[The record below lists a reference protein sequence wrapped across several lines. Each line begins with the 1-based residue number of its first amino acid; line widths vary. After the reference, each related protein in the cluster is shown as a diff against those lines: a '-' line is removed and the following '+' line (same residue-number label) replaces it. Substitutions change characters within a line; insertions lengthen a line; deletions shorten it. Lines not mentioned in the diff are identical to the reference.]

1 LPKTL
6 CLMGPTASG
15 KTALAMA
22 LCDKHN
28 GEIISVDSAM
38 VYKGLDIGSAK
49 PDQATLEKY
58 PHHLVDIR
66 DVAAPYSAA
75 DFIDDAQLAIKT
87 IHEKNKTPILV
98 GGTMLYYKALQQGI
112 SDLPSANKSVREKLV
127 KEAEQHGWQHL
138 HDRLLKIDPKS
149 AARIH
154 VNDSQRLQRA
164 LEVYELSRKT
174 LSQHFAQQAQK
185 SEHNY
190 INVALDVDKDIL
202 RERITERF
210 MMMLDQGFIDEVK
223 RFFGDP
229 KVFFELPAMK
239 SVGYQQ
245 AWQYLSGEYDKD
257 TMIEKAITATCQL
270 AKRQRTW
277 LRSFDVEVKTP
288 DKILAMPLV

>member
-1 LPKTL
+1 MPKTL

-66 DVAAPYSAA
+66 DVTAPYSAA
-75 DFIDDAQLAIKT
+75 SFVIDAQQAIEA
-87 IHEKNKTPILV
+87 IHKKNKTPILV

-112 SDLPSANKSVREKLV
+112 SDLPSADQAIREKLA
-127 KEAEQHGWQHL
+127 KEAKQHGWEYL
-138 HDRLLKIDPKS
+138 HDRLTKIDPES

-154 VNDSQRLQRA
+154 ANDRQRLQRA
-164 LEVYELSRKT
+164 LEVYALSGKT
-174 LSQHFAQQAQK
+174 LSQHFQEQAQK

-190 INVALDVDKDIL
+190 INVALEVDTAIL
-202 RERITERF
+202 RERITQRF
-210 MMMLDQGFIDEVK
+210 MMMLDQGFITEVK
-223 RFFGDP
+223 KFFDNP
-229 KVFFELPAMK
+229 QVFFELPAMK

-245 AWQYLSGEYDKD
+245 VWQYLNGEYDKD

-277 LRSFDVEVKTP
+277 LRSFDVEMKTP
-288 DKILAMPLV
+288 DEILALHLV